1 MSVFQNNTAF
11 DFVNHRCTG
20 YVTYS
25 MCILY
30 NRIFVWKIKLLIV
43 TIFFSLWVG
52 NAVYMKEIRM
62 FDVVFVK
69 SPQWCTF
76 IL

>member
-1 MSVFQNNTAF
+1 MSVFQNNTLF
-11 DFVNHRCTG
+11 DFVTHRYTG

-25 MCILY
+25 RCILY
-30 NRIFVWKIKLLIV
+30 NRIFVWKIKLLTV
-43 TIFFSLWVG
+43 TIFFSLQVG

-69 SPQWCTF
+69 SPQ
-76 IL
+76 